1 MGKVLYV
8 WPNGCSTQSCVKW
21 NVLYYRHSTW
31 ACLDLISSSAVIPA
45 LASRWSST
53 PLPPV
58 WVGSRQTWPVLIS
71 QYISYLTSH
80 FYFILFHLLF
90 FTLTISLLF
99 FLTLF
104 RLMTNGIMYPYI
116 LCFRY
121 VLGEIGRKDLAQMV
135 RLKIPLKWSFINLWI
150 RLNGTPIL
158 GSGKQSPARTLRRNA
173 RSVEYLQWTKVS
185 FSRL

>member
-1 MGKVLYV
+1 MGKALYV

-45 LASRWSST
+45 LASKWSST

-71 QYISYLTSH
+71 QYISYLTSL
-80 FYFILFHLLF
+80 LFHFISPLIFYTNHLF
-90 FTLTISLLF
+90 TVFSNSLSIDDKWHNVSIYTMF
-99 FLTLF
+99 QI
-104 RLMTNGIMYPYI
+104 RAGWNRKKRSCSNGKT
-116 LCFRY
+116 RH
-121 VLGEIGRKDLAQMV
+121 V
-135 RLKIPLKWSFINLWI
+135 FINLWI
-150 RLNGTPIL
+150 PLNGTPIL

>member
-8 WPNGCSTQSCVKW
+8 WPNGCTQSCVKW

-45 LASRWSST
+45 LASKWSST

-90 FTLTISLLF
+90 FYTNHLFSVFTNSLSIDDKWHNISMYTMFQIRAGWNRKKRSCSNGKTRLT
-99 FLTLF
+99 
-104 RLMTNGIMYPYI
+104 YPYKFVNTPEWNTN
-116 LCFRY
+116 LRFRKTKPC
-121 VLGEIGRKDLAQMV
+121 KDSAKECSKRGISTMNQSEFFTL
-135 RLKIPLKWSFINLWI
+135 INM
-150 RLNGTPIL
+150 
-158 GSGKQSPARTLRRNA
+158 
-173 RSVEYLQWTKVS
+173 
-185 FSRL
+185 